1 MITYLVIL
9 LYNLFDMV
17 RIPLVGQLKL
27 NEILVL
33 LFLPFYYRSNEFSR
47 YGMLAKIIVTLL
59 ALLTFQI
66 VTDILVL
73 DTVASDY
80 LRGWSQTIISLVS
93 ILFLFK
99 ILNGYKA
106 ITLFIVASAIRL
118 LISDPMGVDLASS
131 EMTFYKFRLAPVIT
145 QLVYAVAIF
154 LHMKGRT
161 RFIPVMFLAFGLVS
175 LGMDSRS
182 RGLIMMLSGVLLY
195 LFYSGFKFRRAY
207 MLGGA
212 LAMLVIFQTM
222 YILYVN
228 ATLAG
233 TLGGEHARE
242 QLQRIENPYNPVSLL
257 VTGRGEAFA
266 AIEAIKDAP
275 LFGHGSWAKDE
286 TLKYYKIVLKYH
298 DEEYN
303 ADKAKVEAGLIPS
316 HSILLGAWVNY
327 GWFAFVAVVYLFYL
341 LLKLA
346 IPLIKE
352 GQAMPIYPIFIPM
365 TIAMVWMFLFSPFQH
380 IRFSIPQNAAIF
392 LTSFY
397 LLQQMKTSAEPEP
410 EATGAQEDPQ
420 FAQTYGNK

>member
-1 MITYLVIL
+1 
-9 LYNLFDMV
+9 
-17 RIPLVGQLKL
+17 
-27 NEILVL
+27 
-33 LFLPFYYRSNEFSR
+33 
-47 YGMLAKIIVTLL
+47 
-59 ALLTFQI
+59 
-66 VTDILVL
+66 
-73 DTVASDY
+73 
-80 LRGWSQTIISLVS
+80 
-93 ILFLFK
+93 
-99 ILNGYKA
+99 
-106 ITLFIVASAIRL
+106 
-118 LISDPMGVDLASS
+118 
-131 EMTFYKFRLAPVIT
+131 
-145 QLVYAVAIF
+145 
-154 LHMKGRT
+154 
-161 RFIPVMFLAFGLVS
+161 
-175 LGMDSRS
+175 
-182 RGLIMMLSGVLLY
+182 MMLSGVLLY

>member
-17 RIPLVGQLKL
+17 RISLIGQLKL
-27 NEILVL
+27 NEIIVL
-33 LFLPFYYRSNEFSR
+33 LFLPFYYRSNEFTR
-47 YGMLAKIIVTLL
+47 YGMLGKITLTLL
-59 ALLTFQI
+59 ALLAFQV
-66 VTDILVL
+66 VTDIFVQ
-73 DTVASDY
+73 DVAPSDY
-80 LRGWSQTIISLVS
+80 LRGWSQTVVS
-93 ILFLFK
+93 IVSVIFLFK

-106 ITLFIVASAIRL
+106 ITLFIVASAVRL

-145 QLVYAVAIF
+145 QIVYAVAIF

-161 RFIPVMFLAFGLVS
+161 RFIPVMFFAFGLVS
-175 LGMDSRS
+175 MGMDSRS
-182 RGLIMMLSGVLLY
+182 RGLIMILSAVLLY
-195 LFYSGFKFRRAY
+195 LFYSGFRFRRAY

-212 LAMLVIFQTM
+212 LAMLVIFQSM

-233 TLGGEHARE
+233 TLGGEHAKE
-242 QLQRIENPYNPVSLL
+242 QLERIKNPYNPFNLL

-341 LLKLA
+341 LMKLA

-397 LLQQMKTSAEPEP
+397 LLQQIKTAPPP
-410 EATGAQEDPQ
+410 EADETEEQEKPQ
-420 FAQTYGNK
+420 FAGI